1 MAVGWTGGAVRPGG
15 RGQGCGQGR
24 VVGGAFKVNKNLV
37 GGEKGRSSRLGF
49 PEAGTCRAC
58 MCVHSLAGGGQIGK
72 GLKCCLERCEKERPS
87 PCWDPGSPSAPV

>member
-1 MAVGWTGGAVRPGG
+1 MGVGWTGGAVRPGG

-49 PEAGTCRAC
+49 PEAGTYRAC
-58 MCVHSLAGGGQIGK
+58 MCTTWLAGDRLGK
-72 GLKCCLERCEKERPS
+72 ALSAAWRGEEERPS
-87 PCWDPGSPSAPV
+87 PHWDPGSPSAPV